1 MGGRGRRWAGRAR
14 ATRCAHLLAAAC
26 LLLAPST
33 GAQPRVVVE
42 TTEDVLLQ
50 SVSPRFTIR
59 ALGFAAGQPLRVTM
73 RVSENFGVLPPYL
86 VDTTFVTTD
95 SVARLRIKRALPSNA
110 TVYWRA
116 LVEAGAQAAIS
127 DITGPRAVPAW
138 VDMGNP
144 ATPQGIVDV
153 RQPIFRW
160 RSPSVDTGPGP
171 WRYSLD
177 VTLTSNGE
185 TVLAATGITD
195 TSFRAP
201 TSLQANTSYR
211 WRLTARLA
219 DGPGEVI
226 RESPGS
232 FVIIDPPLP
241 TSTLMYQNFPNPF
254 PSAASFSTCFWFDV
268 GEPGGTVSLE
278 VLDLRGNPV
287 NTVVPAAD
295 GQTMFPAGRYG
306 RGVPGLG
313 SNCDNRFIWDGTAR
327 DGRPV
332 PPGVYLARF
341 RANGGPPT
349 VRRILFLGR

>member
-1 MGGRGRRWAGRAR
+1 MGGLGRGWGAR
-14 ATRCAHLLAAAC
+14 VRVRSHVRLLAVAC
-26 LLLAPST
+26 LLFGALVE
-33 GAQPRVVVE
+33 AQPRVVVQ
-42 TTEDVLLQ
+42 TGEDIVLR
-50 SVSPRFTIR
+50 SVSPQFTIR
-59 ALGFAAGQPLRVTM
+59 AFGFAPGQPLRVTM

-86 VDTTFVTTD
+86 VDTTFIMPD
-95 SVARLRIKRALPSNA
+95 SVQLLRIKRALPSSA

-116 LVEAGAQAAIS
+116 LVESGTQAAIS

-138 VDMGNP
+138 VDLGNP
-144 ATPQGIVDV
+144 ATPQGIEEV
-153 RQPIFRW
+153 RQPLFRW

-171 WRYSLD
+171 WRYDLD

-185 TVLAATGITD
+185 TVLAATGLSD
-195 TSFRAP
+195 TVFRPP
-201 TSLQANTSYR
+201 TPLQANTSYR
-211 WRLTARLA
+211 WRLTARLT
-219 DGPGEVI
+219 DGPGAIV

-278 VLDLRGNPV
+278 ILDLRGNPV

-295 GQTMFPAGRYG
+295 GQTVFPAGRYG